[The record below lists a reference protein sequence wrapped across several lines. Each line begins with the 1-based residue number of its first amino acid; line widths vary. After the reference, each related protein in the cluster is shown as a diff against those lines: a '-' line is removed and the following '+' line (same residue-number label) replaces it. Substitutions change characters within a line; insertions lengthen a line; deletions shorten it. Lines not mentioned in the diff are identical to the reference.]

1 MHHSHTQSKKHDFAL
16 HCRRHERYWLS
27 SPTVEHSNE
36 NTMQNRDKQDLSNF
50 NLTIALN
57 GVPVECLAAGG
68 ALVRLLVGVDDLVAA
83 ERRRLP
89 EPLPAHLADEGAR
102 T

>member
-1 MHHSHTQSKKHDFAL
+1 M
-16 HCRRHERYWLS
+16 
-27 SPTVEHSNE
+27 
-36 NTMQNRDKQDLSNF
+36 
-50 NLTIALN
+50 LN
-57 GVPVECLAAGG
+57 SFVPVECLAAGG

-89 EPLPAHLADEGAR
+89 EPLPAHLADEGTR

>member
-1 MHHSHTQSKKHDFAL
+1 M
-16 HCRRHERYWLS
+16 W
-27 SPTVEHSNE
+27 
-36 NTMQNRDKQDLSNF
+36 NF
-50 NLTIALN
+50 TSLTTALN
-57 GVPVECLAAGG
+57 VVPVECLSAGL